1 MKKDTDYCSECC
13 REFVSSEGCDC
24 DSSGSSGCSG
34 ADARQADKACF
45 ATTEDGR
52 PIDISPEGNLVVR
65 EAAVSDRSS
74 DGLLPC
80 PFCGGDVSM
89 VMWGYSKA
97 GPFDVSIECN
107 CCRISFKHAWGDHKT
122 AWNKRATKSPIETA

>member
-1 MKKDTDYCSECC
+1 MENERAQSET
-13 REFVSSEGCDC
+13 ST
-24 DSSGSSGCSG
+24 SGSSACSG
-34 ADARQADKACF
+34 ADARQADKESLGSVECPCCK
-45 ATTEDGR
+45 EDLTLLS
-52 PIDISPEGNLVVR
+52 DHVCKS
-65 EAAVSDRSS
+65 AVSPRSS

-107 CCRISFKHAWGDHKT
+107 CCKISFKHAWGDHKT

>member
-52 PIDISPEGNLVVR
+52 PIDISPEGKLVVR
-65 EAAVSDRSS
+65 EAAVSNDCFHPCSRS
-74 DGLLPC
+74 
-80 PFCGGDVSM
+80 
-89 VMWGYSKA
+89 
-97 GPFDVSIECN
+97 
-107 CCRISFKHAWGDHKT
+107 
-122 AWNKRATKSPIETA
+122 